1 MKQQDIIPI
10 IIDDYN
16 NENILYLYSKM
27 LTDLNWID
35 AVLQASSDSVILFDW
50 KEETAASKR
59 ELKQLLNVD
68 PKTYS
73 KVRFLKVDEVRTD
86 DFVVL
91 MPFEIWEEF
100 VKVSREL
107 KTGRRKTVAR
117 VFVYFYYWCT
127 RFGIWG
133 RSRERL
139 VKDLNI
145 DRVHLAESIEWLE
158 SKGFLIRSDFHW
170 YGDTIYS
177 RSYIIPDIMKAEKSS
192 CENGKTQ
199 I

>member
-1 MKQQDIIPI
+1 MKQNFIIPI

-16 NENILYLYSKM
+16 NENILYLYTNM
-27 LTDLNWID
+27 LTRLNSVD
-35 AVLQASSDSVILFDW
+35 AVLQASSDSVIYYDW
-50 KEETAASKR
+50 KKETAETKR
-59 ELKQLLNVD
+59 ALKHLLNVD

-117 VFVYFYYWCT
+117 VFIYFYYWCT

-145 DRVHLAESIEWLE
+145 DRNHLAESIAWLE
-158 SKGFLIRSDFHW
+158 EKGFLIRSDFHW

-192 CENGKTQ
+192 CENGK
-199 I
+199 

>member
-1 MKQQDIIPI
+1 MKQNFIIPI

-16 NENILYLYSKM
+16 NENILYLYTNM
-27 LTDLNWID
+27 LTRLNSVD
-35 AVLQASSDSVILFDW
+35 AVLQASSDSVIFYDW
-50 KEETAASKR
+50 KEETAETKKT
-59 ELKQLLNVD
+59 LKHLLNVD

-100 VKVSREL
+100 IKVSREL

-117 VFVYFYYWCT
+117 VFIYFYYWCT

-145 DRVHLAESIEWLE
+145 DRNHLAESIAWLE
-158 SKGFLIRSDFHW
+158 EKGFLIRSDFHW